1 MSTASGTGRVA
12 LVTGASRGMGLAIA
26 ERLLTDGY
34 AVLAVDVNARALNG
48 EEFASVAARHGGR
61 LEGFEGSVTDLEAM
75 RAAVARC
82 RERWAGLD
90 VLVNNA
96 GLNRPG
102 GMFDIDEASWDAVV
116 AVNLKGAWLCCLAA
130 VPAMEE
136 RGGGAIVSIGSVA
149 GAGSGGSPVYAA
161 TKAGLVG
168 FTKTIA
174 RELGP
179 RGIRANLVAPGI
191 TTTEWVLRNMP
202 EESLEAARERSPLRR
217 VGEPSD
223 VAAAV
228 AWLASEESRHVT
240 GQVIS
245 VSGGEWMP

>member
-1 MSTASGTGRVA
+1 
-12 LVTGASRGMGLAIA
+12 MGLAIS
-26 ERLLTDGY
+26 ERLLADGH
-34 AVLAVDVNARALNG
+34 AVLAVDVNARAFEG
-48 EEFASVAARHGGR
+48 AEFRAVQERFPER
-61 LEGFEGSVTDLEAM
+61 LEAFEGSVTDAEAM
-75 RAAVARC
+75 QAAVELC
-82 RERWAGLD
+82 RERWGGLD

-96 GLNRPG
+96 GLNRAG
-102 GMFDIDEASWDAVV
+102 GMFDLDEASWDAVV

-179 RGIRANLVAPGI
+179 RGIRVNLVAPGI

-202 EESLEAARERSPLRR
+202 EASLEAARANSPLRR

>member
-1 MSTASGTGRVA
+1 
-12 LVTGASRGMGLAIA
+12 MGLAIA
-26 ERLLTDGY
+26 RRLLADGY
-34 AVLAVDVNARALNG
+34 AVLAVDVNARALGG
-48 EEFASVAARHGGR
+48 EEFGAVRAQHPGR
-61 LEGFEGSVTDLEAM
+61 LEAFEGSVTDLDAM
-75 RAAVARC
+75 RTAAAQC
-82 RERWAGLD
+82 NERWGGLD

-116 AVNLKGAWLCCLAA
+116 AVNLKGAWLCSLAC
-130 VPAMEE
+130 VPLMEE
-136 RGGGAIVSIGSVA
+136 RGAGAIVSIGSVA

-179 RGIRANLVAPGI
+179 RGIRVNLVAPG
-191 TTTEWVLRNMP
+191 TTRTEWVQRNMP
-202 EESLEAARERSPLRR
+202 EASLEASAQHNPLRR
-217 VGEPSD
+217 IGEPED

-228 AWLASEESRHVT
+228 AWLASNDARHVT

>member
-1 MSTASGTGRVA
+1 VTSNDVRVA
-12 LVTGASRGMGLAIA
+12 MVTGGSRGMGLAIA
-26 ERLLTDGY
+26 RRLLADGY
-34 AVLAVDVNARALNG
+34 AILAIDINTRALGG
-48 EEFASVAARHGGR
+48 EAFQAVRKEHEGR
-61 LEGFEGSVTDLEAM
+61 FDGYEGSVTDFEAM
-75 RAAVARC
+75 RAAAAQC
-82 RERWAGLD
+82 KERWGGLD

-102 GMFDIDEASWDAVV
+102 GMFDLDEADWDAVV
-116 AVNLKGAWLCCLAA
+116 AVNLKGAWLCALAS
-130 VPAMEE
+130 VPLMEE

-149 GAGSGGSPVYAA
+149 GAGMGSGSPVYAA

-174 RELGP
+174 HELGP
-179 RGIRANLVAPGI
+179 RGIRANLVAPGL
-191 TTTEWVLRNMP
+191 TLTEWVERNMG
-202 EESLEAARERSPLRR
+202 EERIAEARRHSPLRR

-228 AWLASEESRHVT
+228 AWLASEDARHVT

>member
-1 MSTASGTGRVA
+1 
-12 LVTGASRGMGLAIA
+12 MGLAIA
-26 ERLLTDGY
+26 RCLLAGGY
-34 AVLAVDVNARALNG
+34 AVLAVDINTRALGG
-48 EEFASVAARHGGR
+48 EEFGAVQAQFEGR
-61 LEGFEGSVTDLEAM
+61 LEGFEGSVTDLERV
-75 RAAVARC
+75 RAAAARC
-82 RERWAGLD
+82 KERWGGLD

-102 GMFDIDEASWDAVV
+102 GMFDLDEAGWDAVV
-116 AVNLKGAWLCCLAA
+116 AVNLKGAWLCALAC
-130 VPAMEE
+130 VPLMEE

-149 GAGSGGSPVYAA
+149 GAGIGSGSPVYAA

-179 RGIRANLVAPGI
+179 RGIRVNLVAPGI
-191 TTTEWVLRNMP
+191 TRTEWVQRNMP
-202 EESLEAARERSPLRR
+202 AESLEASAQHNPLRR
-217 VGEPSD
+217 IGEPED

-228 AWLASEESRHVT
+228 AWLASDDARHVT

-245 VSGGEWMP
+245 LSGGEWMP